1 MPRDIFYGTGFRAR
15 RYIHY
20 ASSRAFAKL
29 PYELSEITKIDIV
42 YGLLDRRIRKRVPR
56 ELIHSLDVLV
66 NKSRLVKES
75 LAEAVTTKAGAADR
89 VSAPGRLPGTGRVE
103 WPARAATAS
112 SPGAGG
118 RAAACSAPSMSHA
131 SPRAPLSTRVVL
143 LRPVSPRPER
153 RITVTRIRA
162 LFRIYGS

>member
-1 MPRDIFYGTGFRAR
+1 MEQGSVRADIFITRVRAL
-15 RYIHY
+15 
-20 ASSRAFAKL
+20 FAKL

-42 YGLLDRRIRKRVPR
+42 YGLLDRRIRKRVLR

-66 NKSRLVKES
+66 NKSRLVEES

-118 RAAACSAPSMSHA
+118 RAASVA
-131 SPRAPLSTRVVL
+131 SRSCQK
-143 LRPVSPRPER
+143 SPEM
-153 RITVTRIRA
+153 
-162 LFRIYGS
+162 YK